1 MEHPPAPL
9 HKGEVTKK
17 QQNIMGIFS
26 SLFGGSK
33 KTEEEK
39 NFDILKYD
47 GIRAMRIGK
56 LTYAL
61 KCFEEATAIQED
73 LETMN
78 HQANCYIRVNRM
90 DDARTLMNRMTE
102 LAPDKPSVFQSLA
115 SLCYMQEDY
124 RGMNDACQKALAL
137 NDQDPTA
144 YFLAAK
150 AALGMSNGI
159 QTIAM
164 LTKAIMLNEEF
175 TEAYQ
180 MRAEVLWQMR
190 QAKDANEDIE
200 KLLSMNPE
208 DESALLL
215 KGEILAVSGEEEQAL
230 ELIDQVL
237 ALNPFNEKAYI
248 LKGSYFLAKK
258 EYDKAIAVYDEA
270 LEIQPSFAQAYH
282 ERGRVKLA
290 KGDKQGSM
298 EDMKRAIELA
308 PEQGAHISGE
318 YNNFEQQKNI
328 PF

>member
-1 MEHPPAPL
+1 
-9 HKGEVTKK
+9 
-17 QQNIMGIFS
+17 MGIFS
-26 SLFGGSK
+26 SLFGGNK
-33 KTEEEK
+33 KTEDNKER

-78 HQANCYIRVNRM
+78 HQATCYIRVNHM
-90 DDARTLMNRMTE
+90 DDARQLMTRMTE
-102 LAPDKPSVFQSLA
+102 IAPDKPVVFQSLA

-124 RGMNDACQKALAL
+124 TAMNDACQKALAL
-137 NDQDPTA
+137 CDQDPATF
-144 YFLAAK
+144 FLAAK
-150 AALGMSNGI
+150 AALGMNNGI

-208 DESALLL
+208 DENALLL
-215 KGEILAVSGEEEQAL
+215 KGEILAVSGEEEKAM

-248 LKGSYFLAKK
+248 LKGSYFLAKQ
-258 EYDKAIAVYDEA
+258 EYDNAIGVYNEA
-270 LEIQPSFAQAYH
+270 LEINPNFAQAYH

-290 KGDKQGSM
+290 KGDKAGSM
-298 EDMKRAIELA
+298 EDMKKAIELA
-308 PEQGAHISGE
+308 PENGANISGE

>member
-1 MEHPPAPL
+1 
-9 HKGEVTKK
+9 
-17 QQNIMGIFS
+17 MGIFS

-73 LETMN
+73 LETMQ
-78 HQANCYIRVNRM
+78 HQANTYIRVNRM
-90 DDARTLMNRMTE
+90 DDARQLMNRMTE
-102 LAPDKPSVFQSLA
+102 IASDQPLVFQSLA

-124 RGMNDACQKALAL
+124 KGMDEACRKALAL
-137 NDQDPTA
+137 NDQDPAT
-144 YFLAAK
+144 YFLSAK
-150 AALGMSNGI
+150 AAVGLSNGI
-159 QTIAM
+159 QAIAM
-164 LTKAIMLNEEF
+164 LTKAIMLNDEF
-175 TEAYQ
+175 VEAYQ
-180 MRAEVLWQMR
+180 MRAEILWTMR

-208 DESALLL
+208 DENALLL
-215 KGEILAVSGEEEQAL
+215 KGEILAVSGEEEKAL

-237 ALNPFNEKAYI
+237 ALNPFSEKAYI
-248 LKGSYFLAKK
+248 LKGSYFLAKQAF
-258 EYDKAIAVYDEA
+258 DKALGVYDEA
-270 LEIQPSFAQAYH
+270 LEINPNFAQAYH

-298 EDMKRAIELA
+298 EDMKRAIELS
-308 PEQGAHISGE
+308 PENGANINGE
-318 YNNFEQQKNI
+318 YNNYEQQKNI

>member
-1 MEHPPAPL
+1 
-9 HKGEVTKK
+9 
-17 QQNIMGIFS
+17 MGIFS
-26 SLFGGSK
+26 SLFGGNK
-33 KTEEEK
+33 KTDEEK

-61 KCFEEATAIQED
+61 KCFEEATALRED

-78 HQANCYIRVNRM
+78 HQANTYIRVNRM
-90 DDARTLMNRMTE
+90 DDARALMVRMTE
-102 LAPDKPSVFQSLA
+102 IAPDQPLVFQSLA

-124 RGMNDACQKALAL
+124 KAMNDACQKALAL
-137 NDQDPTA
+137 NDQDPAT

-175 TEAYQ
+175 VEAYQ
-180 MRAEVLWQMR
+180 LRAEVLWQMR
-190 QAKDANEDIE
+190 QAKDASDDIE
-200 KLLSMNPE
+200 KLLSLNPE
-208 DESALLL
+208 DENALLL
-215 KGEILAVSGEEEQAL
+215 KAEIMAVSGDEEGAVKLMNE
-230 ELIDQVL
+230 VL
-237 ALNPFNEKAYI
+237 ALNPFCEKAYL
-248 LKGSYFLAKK
+248 LKGSYLLAKK
-258 EYDKAIAVYDEA
+258 DADGAIAVYNEA
-270 LEIQPSFAQAYH
+270 LEINPNFAAAYH
-282 ERGRVKLA
+282 ERGRAKLA

-308 PEQGAHISGE
+308 PEQGAAISGE
-318 YNNFEQQKNI
+318 YNNYEQQKNI

>member
-1 MEHPPAPL
+1 
-9 HKGEVTKK
+9 
-17 QQNIMGIFS
+17 MGIFS

-73 LETMN
+73 LETMQ
-78 HQANCYIRVNRM
+78 HQANTYIRVNRM
-90 DDARTLMNRMTE
+90 DDARQLMNRMTE
-102 LAPDKPSVFQSLA
+102 IASDQPLVFQSLA
-115 SLCYMQEDY
+115 SLCYMQKDY
-124 RGMNDACQKALAL
+124 KGMDEACRKALAL
-137 NDQDPTA
+137 NDQDPAT
-144 YFLAAK
+144 YFLSAK
-150 AALGMSNGI
+150 AAVGLSNGI
-159 QTIAM
+159 QAIAM

-175 TEAYQ
+175 VEAYQ
-180 MRAEVLWQMR
+180 MRAEILWTMR

-208 DESALLL
+208 DENALLL
-215 KGEILAVSGEEEQAL
+215 KGEILAVSGEEEKAL

-237 ALNPFNEKAYI
+237 ALNPFSEKAYI
-248 LKGSYFLAKK
+248 LKGSYFLAKQAF
-258 EYDKAIAVYDEA
+258 DKALGVYDEA
-270 LEIQPSFAQAYH
+270 LEINPNFAQAYH

-298 EDMKRAIELA
+298 EDMKRAIELS
-308 PEQGAHISGE
+308 PENGANINGE
-318 YNNFEQQKNI
+318 YNNYEQQKNI

>member
-1 MEHPPAPL
+1 
-9 HKGEVTKK
+9 
-17 QQNIMGIFS
+17 MGIFS

-56 LTYAL
+56 LAYAL

-73 LETMN
+73 LETMQ
-78 HQANCYIRVNRM
+78 HQANTYIRVNRM
-90 DDARTLMNRMTE
+90 DEARALMIRMTE
-102 LAPDKPSVFQSLA
+102 LAPEQPIVFQSLA

-124 RGMNDACQKALAL
+124 RAMNEACQKALAL
-137 NDQDPTA
+137 DDQDPATF
-144 YFLAAK
+144 FLSAK
-150 AALGMSNGI
+150 ASVGMNNGI
-159 QTIAM
+159 QAIAM

-175 TEAYQ
+175 VEAYQ
-180 MRAEVLWQMR
+180 MRAEILWAMR

-200 KLLSMNPE
+200 KLLAMNPE

-215 KGEILAVSGEEEQAL
+215 KGEILAVSGEEEKAL
-230 ELIDQVL
+230 ELMNQVL
-237 ALNPFNEKAYI
+237 ELNPFNEKAYL
-248 LKGSYFLAKK
+248 LKGSYFLLKK
-258 EYDKAIAVYDEA
+258 EFDKAIAVYDDA
-270 LEIQPSFAQAYH
+270 LEINPNFAQAYH
-282 ERGRVKLA
+282 ERGRVKLE

-318 YNNFEQQKNI
+318 YNNYEQQKNI

>member
-1 MEHPPAPL
+1 
-9 HKGEVTKK
+9 
-17 QQNIMGIFS
+17 MGIFS

-73 LETMN
+73 LETMQ
-78 HQANCYIRVNRM
+78 HQANTYIRVNRM
-90 DDARTLMNRMTE
+90 DDARQLMNRMTE
-102 LAPDKPSVFQSLA
+102 IASDQPLVFQSLA

-124 RGMNDACQKALAL
+124 KGMDEACRKALAL
-137 NDQDPTA
+137 NDQDPAT
-144 YFLAAK
+144 YFLSAK
-150 AALGMSNGI
+150 AAVGLSNGI
-159 QTIAM
+159 QAIAM
-164 LTKAIMLNEEF
+164 LTKAIMLNEKF
-175 TEAYQ
+175 VEAYQ
-180 MRAEVLWQMR
+180 MRAEILSTMR

-208 DESALLL
+208 DENALLL
-215 KGEILAVSGEEEQAL
+215 KGEIMAVSGEEEKAL

-237 ALNPFNEKAYI
+237 ALNPFSEKAYI
-248 LKGSYFLAKK
+248 LKGSYFLAKQAF
-258 EYDKAIAVYDEA
+258 DKALGVYDEA
-270 LEIQPSFAQAYH
+270 LEINPNFAQAYH

-298 EDMKRAIELA
+298 EDMKRAIELS
-308 PEQGAHISGE
+308 PENGANISGE
-318 YNNFEQQKNI
+318 YNNYEQQKNI

>member
-1 MEHPPAPL
+1 
-9 HKGEVTKK
+9 
-17 QQNIMGIFS
+17 MGIFS

-73 LETMN
+73 LETMQ
-78 HQANCYIRVNRM
+78 HQANTYIRVNRM
-90 DDARTLMNRMTE
+90 DDARRLMNRMTE
-102 LAPDKPSVFQSLA
+102 IASDQPLVFQSLA

-124 RGMNDACQKALAL
+124 KGMDEACRKALAL
-137 NDQDPTA
+137 NDQDPAT
-144 YFLAAK
+144 YFLSAK
-150 AALGMSNGI
+150 AAVGLSNGI
-159 QTIAM
+159 QAIAM

-175 TEAYQ
+175 VEAYQ
-180 MRAEVLWQMR
+180 MRAEILWTMR

-208 DESALLL
+208 DENALLL
-215 KGEILAVSGEEEQAL
+215 KGEILAVSGKEEKAL

-237 ALNPFNEKAYI
+237 ALNPFSEKAYI
-248 LKGSYFLAKK
+248 LKGSYFLAKQAF
-258 EYDKAIAVYDEA
+258 DKALGVYDEA
-270 LEIQPSFAQAYH
+270 LEINPNFAQAYH

-298 EDMKRAIELA
+298 EDMKRAIELS
-308 PEQGAHISGE
+308 PENGANINGE
-318 YNNFEQQKNI
+318 YNNYEQQKNI

>member
-1 MEHPPAPL
+1 
-9 HKGEVTKK
+9 
-17 QQNIMGIFS
+17 MGIFS

-73 LETMN
+73 LETMQ
-78 HQANCYIRVNRM
+78 HQANTYIRVNRM
-90 DDARTLMNRMTE
+90 DDARQLMNRMTE
-102 LAPDKPSVFQSLA
+102 IASDQPLVFQSLA

-124 RGMNDACQKALAL
+124 KGMDEACRKALAL
-137 NDQDPTA
+137 NDQDPAT
-144 YFLAAK
+144 YFLSAK
-150 AALGMSNGI
+150 AAVGLSNGI
-159 QTIAM
+159 QAIAM

-175 TEAYQ
+175 VEAYQ
-180 MRAEVLWQMR
+180 MRAEILWTMR
-190 QAKDANEDIE
+190 QVKDANEDIE

-208 DESALLL
+208 DENALLL
-215 KGEILAVSGEEEQAL
+215 KGEILAVSGEEEKAL

-237 ALNPFNEKAYI
+237 ALNPFCEKAYI
-248 LKGSYFLAKK
+248 LKGSYFLSKQAF
-258 EYDKAIAVYDEA
+258 DKALGVYDEA
-270 LEIQPSFAQAYH
+270 LEINPNFAQAYH

-298 EDMKRAIELA
+298 EDMKRAIELS
-308 PEQGAHISGE
+308 PENGANINGE
-318 YNNFEQQKNI
+318 YNNYEQQKNI

>member
-1 MEHPPAPL
+1 
-9 HKGEVTKK
+9 
-17 QQNIMGIFS
+17 MGIFS

-73 LETMN
+73 LETMQ
-78 HQANCYIRVNRM
+78 HQANTYIRVNRM
-90 DDARTLMNRMTE
+90 DDARQLMNRMTE
-102 LAPDKPSVFQSLA
+102 IASDQPLVFQSLA

-124 RGMNDACQKALAL
+124 KGMDEACRKALAL
-137 NDQDPTA
+137 NDQDPAT
-144 YFLAAK
+144 YFLSAK
-150 AALGMSNGI
+150 AAVGLSNGI
-159 QTIAM
+159 QAIAV

-175 TEAYQ
+175 VEAYQ
-180 MRAEVLWQMR
+180 MRAEILWTMR

-208 DESALLL
+208 DENALLL
-215 KGEILAVSGEEEQAL
+215 KSEILAVSGKEEKAL

-237 ALNPFNEKAYI
+237 ALNPFSEKAYI
-248 LKGSYFLAKK
+248 LKGSYFLAKQAF
-258 EYDKAIAVYDEA
+258 DKALGVYDEA
-270 LEIQPSFAQAYH
+270 LEINPNFAQAYH

-298 EDMKRAIELA
+298 EDMKRAIELS
-308 PEQGAHISGE
+308 PENGANISGE
-318 YNNFEQQKNI
+318 YNNYEQQKNI

>member
-1 MEHPPAPL
+1 
-9 HKGEVTKK
+9 
-17 QQNIMGIFS
+17 MGIFS
-26 SLFGGSK
+26 SLFGSN
-33 KTEEEK
+33 KTPEENKAK

-73 LETMN
+73 LETMT
-78 HQANCYIRVNRM
+78 HQANTYIRLNRM
-90 DDARTLMNRMTE
+90 DDARNLMNRMTE
-102 LAPDKPSVFQSLA
+102 IAPENPTVFQSLA

-124 RGMNDACQKALAL
+124 SGMNEACQKALKL
-137 NDQDPTA
+137 NDQDHNT
-144 YFLAAK
+144 YFLSAK
-150 AALGMSNGI
+150 AAVGMKNGI
-159 QTIAM
+159 QAIAM

-175 TEAYQ
+175 AEAYQ
-180 MRAEVLWQMR
+180 MRAEILWAMR

-200 KLLSMNPE
+200 KLLTMNPE

-215 KGEILAVSGEEEQAL
+215 KAEMKAVGGEEETAL
-230 ELIDQVL
+230 GIIDQVL
-237 ALNPFNEKAYI
+237 ALNPFNEKAYV
-248 LKGSYFLAKK
+248 LKGSYYLAQK
-258 EYDKAIAVYDEA
+258 EFDKAISVYDEA
-270 LEIQPSFAQAYH
+270 LEINANFAQAYH

-308 PEQGAHISGE
+308 PENGANISGE
-318 YNNFEQQKNI
+318 YNNYEQQKNI

>member
-1 MEHPPAPL
+1 
-9 HKGEVTKK
+9 
-17 QQNIMGIFS
+17 MGIFS
-26 SLFGGSK
+26 SLFGGNK

-56 LTYAL
+56 LAYAI

-73 LETMN
+73 LETMQ
-78 HQANCYIRVNRM
+78 HQANTYIRMNRM
-90 DDARTLMNRMTE
+90 DDARQLMNRMTE
-102 LAPDKPSVFQSLA
+102 IASDNPLVFQSLA

-124 RGMNDACQKALAL
+124 KGMDKACQKALAL
-137 NDQDPTA
+137 NSEDAGT
-144 YFLAAK
+144 YFLSAK
-150 AALGMSNGI
+150 AAVGLNNGI
-159 QTIAM
+159 QAIAM
-164 LTKAIMLNEEF
+164 LTKAIMLNEEM

-180 MRAEVLWQMR
+180 MRAEILWAMR

-208 DESALLL
+208 DENALLL
-215 KGEILAVSGEEEQAL
+215 KGEILAVTGEEEKAM

-237 ALNPFNEKAYI
+237 ELNPFCEKAYI
-248 LKGSYFLAKK
+248 LKGSYFLAKQAF
-258 EYDKAIAVYDEA
+258 DKAIGVYDEA
-270 LEIQPSFAQAYH
+270 LEINPNFAQAYH
-282 ERGRVKLA
+282 ERGRVKLV

-308 PEQGAHISGE
+308 PENSENINGE
-318 YNNFEQQKNI
+318 YNNYEQQKNI